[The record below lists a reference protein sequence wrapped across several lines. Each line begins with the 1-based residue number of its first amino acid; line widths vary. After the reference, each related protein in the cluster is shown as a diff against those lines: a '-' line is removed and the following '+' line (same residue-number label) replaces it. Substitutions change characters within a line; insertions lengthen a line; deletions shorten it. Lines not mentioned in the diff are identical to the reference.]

1 MQNLGS
7 TFLAE
12 LFFRTWVLYQWP
24 FYLENLHYRQMQL
37 SKEPIFHLPGVT
49 PHPQP
54 LVQRT
59 KALDYAADEHDS
71 MKISIVVW
79 IRHHFSRG
87 KQEINLDLM
96 CAPEELPVSP
106 CRATFAP
113 RNETSSPKLHLIAVL
128 PA

>member
-1 MQNLGS
+1 
-7 TFLAE
+7 
-12 LFFRTWVLYQWP
+12 
-24 FYLENLHYRQMQL
+24 MQL

-71 MKISIVVW
+71 MKISVVVW
-79 IRHHFSRG
+79 IRNHFSRG
-87 KQEINLDLM
+87 KQETNLDLM
-96 CAPEELPVSP
+96 CAPEELPVTP
-106 CRATFAP
+106 CCASFAP
-113 RNETSSPKLHLIAVL
+113 RTETSSPKLRLIAVP

>member
-1 MQNLGS
+1 
-7 TFLAE
+7 
-12 LFFRTWVLYQWP
+12 
-24 FYLENLHYRQMQL
+24 MQL
-37 SKEPIFHLPGVT
+37 SKAPIFHLPGVT

-106 CRATFAP
+106 CRVLTTEIGTG
-113 RNETSSPKLHLIAVL
+113 RTDRSDRCLRAV
-128 PA
+128 